1 MDVLAVIR
9 ELKLY
14 CDGWMDGWMDGILQ
28 YGGVVL
34 QKAMQDARW
43 IVLGATLVCG
53 PQHQTSPRRFQ
64 GVNLNIS
71 EYSRLSACSQPP
83 S

>member
-14 CDGWMDGWMDGILQ
+14 CDGWMDGWDLALWR
-28 YGGVVL
+28 VVL

-53 PQHQTSPRRFQ
+53 PQHQTSPRRKIPRCELEHQ
-64 GVNLNIS
+64 
-71 EYSRLSACSQPP
+71 
-83 S
+83 